1 MIQGNLMKRRKKRT
15 LNERAIEARN
25 KITNPMPVNRITTRL
40 RLTSPQFKELVE
52 TGVLIF
58 VDNKRMYKSG
68 KLPKRYIATG
78 LKTRINDDTKKRG

>member
-1 MIQGNLMKRRKKRT
+1 MIKGDLMEKRRRRSFE
-15 LNERAIEARN
+15 ERALEARN
-25 KITNPMPVNRITTRL
+25 KIITPMPVNRITTRL

-78 LKTRINDDTKKRG
+78 IKTRINEKCQK

>member
-1 MIQGNLMKRRKKRT
+1 MIQGDLMKITKKRT

-25 KITNPMPVNRITTRL
+25 KITTPMPVNRITTRL

-52 TGVLIF
+52 KDILVF
-58 VDNKRMYKSG
+58 VDNKRGYKGG

-78 LKTRINDDTKKRG
+78 IKTRINEKCQK